1 MSELYPWGGKY
12 KTADPESPV
21 AVVTL
26 NTDFDFPEDKVAIW
40 GKMKTENLG
49 IEKVIANVI
58 SNPHIRFMI
67 ICGEEIRGHRS
78 GNTLK
83 ALIEN
88 GIDEKGRII
97 DAPGAVPYIENI
109 EKEAVERF
117 RKQVSVIDKIDVT
130 EKEQIIDIINSKIED
145 DPGRYGEPFITIKIK
160 KEKRSKLEADIALH
174 SSLNITPWGEISS
187 ADKDN
192 MIRN

>member
-1 MSELYPWGGKY
+1 MSDLYPWGGKY
-12 KTADPESPV
+12 NRGNLKSPI

-26 NTDFDFPEDKVAIW
+26 DTDFDFPEDKVAIW

-58 SNPHIRFMI
+58 SNPYIRFLI

-83 ALIEN
+83 AIAEN

-130 EKEQIIDIINSKIED
+130 EKEAIMEEINSKLED
-145 DPGRYGEPFITIKIK
+145 DPGKFGEPFIAIKVEI
-160 KEKRSKLEADIALH
+160 EEESRMEADLALH
-174 SSLNITPWGEISS
+174 ASLNITPWGEISS

-192 MIRN
+192 TISN

>member
-1 MSELYPWGGKY
+1 MSDLYPWGGKY
-12 KTADPESPV
+12 NTGNPESPV

-26 NTDFDFPEDKVAIW
+26 DTDFDFPEDKVAIW

-58 SNPHIRFMI
+58 SNPYIRFLI
-67 ICGEEIRGHRS
+67 ICGKEIRGHRS

-83 ALIEN
+83 AIAEN
-88 GIDEKGRII
+88 GLDENGRII

-109 EKEAVERF
+109 ESEAVERF
-117 RKQVSVIDKIDVT
+117 RKQVCVIDKIDIT
-130 EKEQIIDIINSKIED
+130 EREPIMEEINSISED
-145 DPGRYGEPFITIKIK
+145 DPGRFGEPFIAIKVK
-160 KEKRSKLEADIALH
+160 KEEKSKLKADLALH
-174 SSLNITPWGEISS
+174 ASLNITPWGEISS

-192 MIRN
+192 TISN

>member
-1 MSELYPWGGKY
+1 MSETYPWGGKY
-12 KTADPESPV
+12 RTGDPESPI

-58 SNPHIRFMI
+58 SNPYIRFLI

-78 GNTLK
+78 GHTLK
-83 ALIEN
+83 AIIEN

-97 DAPGAVPYIENI
+97 DAPGAVPYIENV
-109 EKEAVERF
+109 ERDAVERF
-117 RKQVSVIDKIDVT
+117 REQVSVIDKIDVT
-130 EKEQIIDIINSKIED
+130 DREPIIDVIDSKLED
-145 DPGRYGEPFITIKIK
+145 NPGRFGEPFIAIKVK
-160 KEKRSKLEADIALH
+160 KEEKSKLEADIALH
-174 SSLNITPWGEISS
+174 ASPRIKPWGEISP

-192 MIRN
+192 TISN